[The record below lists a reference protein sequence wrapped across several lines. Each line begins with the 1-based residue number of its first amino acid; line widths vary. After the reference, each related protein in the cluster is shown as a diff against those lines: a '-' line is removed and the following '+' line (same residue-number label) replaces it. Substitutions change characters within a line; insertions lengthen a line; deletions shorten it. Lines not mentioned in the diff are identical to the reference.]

1 MKHTKALP
9 VPQKEFGFAKDVF
22 NLFCEWTSDG
32 ERIERE
38 RAEAEEARQR
48 AAAAQAPLFQIK
60 D

>member
-22 NLFCEWTSDG
+22 NLFHDWTSDG

-38 RAEAEEARQR
+38 RGEAEAARQR
-48 AAAAQAPLFQIK
+48 AAAAQVPLFQIK
-60 D
+60 E

>member
-22 NLFCEWTSDG
+22 NLFHDWTSDG

-38 RAEAEEARQR
+38 RAEAEHTRQR
-48 AAAAQAPLFQIK
+48 AVAAQAPLFQIK